1 MTSPSS
7 RRPPIDRLVASGDKR
22 YTRVNK
28 VNESLESMVSV
39 VTSLTNGIG
48 DSNKTMAYSMKEAM
62 SEGFNMGFSQLASV
76 LSKQQRQQAPVPA
89 SVAQVVRSAPLQR
102 GGKRLSF
109 AEEYVETED
118 FLNESQESVEEID
131 EKEILRAEIKQLKAQ
146 AKNAAAKAVA
156 EEPPIPLGKRQP
168 KKPRGSEA

>member
-1 MTSPSS
+1 
-7 RRPPIDRLVASGDKR
+7 
-22 YTRVNK
+22 
-28 VNESLESMVSV
+28 MVSV
-39 VTSLTNGIG
+39 VTSLTHGIG
-48 DSNKTMAYSMKEAM
+48 DSNKTMASSVKEAM
-62 SEGFNMGFSQLASV
+62 SDGFNMGFSQLASV
-76 LSKQQRQQAPVPA
+76 LSEQRQQAPVPA

-146 AKNAAAKAVA
+146 AKNAAAKA
-156 EEPPIPLGKRQP
+156 
-168 KKPRGSEA
+168 